1 MLRGVASVGAGA
13 VYRSRE
19 SRLFPLFGR
28 LKPPDT
34 DDL

>member
-1 MLRGVASVGAGA
+1 MLRLAASFGEDSS
-13 VYRSRE
+13 YRSRE
-19 SRLFPLFGR
+19 SRLLPFGL